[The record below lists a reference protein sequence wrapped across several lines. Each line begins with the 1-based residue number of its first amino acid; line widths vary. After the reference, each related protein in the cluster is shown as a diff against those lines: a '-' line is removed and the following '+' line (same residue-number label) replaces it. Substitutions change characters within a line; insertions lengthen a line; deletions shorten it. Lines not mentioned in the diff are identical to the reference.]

1 MAGFERYYGAQTYS
15 PKTISGDASLISA
28 KKIQVNSVD
37 KLNVKNVLNANSYQ
51 SKTLID
57 AEYAKDVIKFAEAI
71 PYVQLSHSLDSVRS
85 YGWEAHFSNDLIEA
99 PVRTYRVSTRQGLA
113 GRALIDEPPGQTIP
127 VDQSPNQRP
136 LTLAVKSFSGLRF
149 TTQASPIGIIGIGP
163 TGQFTLTTPQPGTF
177 TMAFDDL
184 LDVNIG
190 VRLFNMFKPQKT
202 FNLNLYK
209 FDGNKTLK
217 THFFMKDV
225 VVTSIKQSD
234 LNYSNTREFSSY
246 EVEFMVQRPNFYISG
261 QYIDNNKPDQLTVP
275 ANSEPID

>member
-1 MAGFERYYGAQTYS
+1 MAGFERYYGAKLYS
-15 PKTISGDASLISA
+15 PKQIKQDQTLSFGPKGDFNDPAMSA
-28 KKIQVNSVD
+28 YIKSQGFRPKDLTGDNPIKPESKVLTQVV
-37 KLNVKNVLNANSYQ
+37 
-51 SKTLID
+51 
-57 AEYAKDVIKFAEAI
+57 KFAEAI

-85 YGWEAHFSNDLIEA
+85 YGWEAHFSNDLIPT
-99 PVRTYRVSTRQGLA
+99 PVN
-113 GRALIDEPPGQTIP
+113 
-127 VDQSPNQRP
+127 PNTVLDTASFQKP

-246 EVEFMVQRPNFYISG
+246 EVEFMVKANNFYISG
-261 QYIDNNKPDQLTVP
+261 QYIDNDNPNKSADQILPPT
-275 ANSEPID
+275 NSGPID

>member
-1 MAGFERYYGAQTYS
+1 MAGFERYYGAERYS
-15 PKTISGDASLISA
+15 PQASKSDDTFDFQRVKPTIKKYKSDSKSYVSA
-28 KKIQVNSVD
+28 D
-37 KLNVKNVLNANSYQ
+37 
-51 SKTLID
+51 ID
-57 AEYAKDVIKFAEAI
+57 FKPPDSRLLLTDVEFAEAI

-85 YGWEAHFSNDLIEA
+85 YGWEAHFSSDGEGDFVEDDAYPANSYFI
-99 PVRTYRVSTRQGLA
+99 RK
-113 GRALIDEPPGQTIP
+113 
-127 VDQSPNQRP
+127 P

-246 EVEFMVQRPNFYISG
+246 EVEFMVKANNFYISG
-261 QYIDNNKPDQLTVP
+261 QYIDNDNPNKSADQILPPT
-275 ANSEPID
+275 NSEPID